1 MKRLLF
7 MLLTIML
14 SLFLVACAASG
25 TTSGS
30 NSGTDSET
38 STEVVKLTWP
48 KDKLGSVP
56 QLKGI
61 TITDITDAE
70 NGVSIAF
77 EGCDSNKTKM
87 YIEQLKRADWE
98 FKTLNTEEGKF
109 VTCDK
114 PGEHMVFF
122 SAESG
127 AGTIVYSAD

>member
-1 MKRLLF
+1 MKKTLF
-7 MLLTIML
+7 ILFAVIL
-14 SLFLVACAASG
+14 SVLLVACAAPLD
-25 TTSGS
+25 T
-30 NSGTDSET
+30 NTDS
-38 STEVVKLTWP
+38 EVVKLIWP
-48 KDKLGSVP
+48 KDKLGSTP

-77 EGCDSNKTKM
+77 EGGDSNTAKM

-98 FKTLNTEEGKF
+98 YKTLTTEEGKF
-109 VTCDK
+109 VTCEK

-127 AGTIVYSAD
+127 AGTIVYSTD